1 MRIAMLA
8 PLAESVPPKLYGG
21 TERVVAWLVDE
32 LVARSATMS
41 HCSRAETL
49 GPRESSIRC
58 GQGRSGSVERAQT
71 RAPPAPFLW
80 KRLPNAP
87 PILTSSTP
95 TSTGYRSHCSAG
107 SECRFSLRRMVRL
120 DLPGLPDVV
129 REFCKAGF
137 VSISDNQRRHLPEAK
152 WIATIYHGLP
162 SSLFRASY
170 GQGSYL
176 AFLGR
181 LTAEKGP
188 EDAIRIAE
196 AVGMPL
202 RIAAKIPRAETAYFK
217 KQLQPHIDGERV
229 TLVGEVDDAKKQP
242 FLASAAALLFP
253 IDWPEPFG
261 LVMIEAMAC
270 GTPVIAYRSGS
281 VPEVVEDGVT
291 GFIVDGEEDAVRA
304 VRELPRLDRRT
315 IRARFEERFTAVRM
329 AREYEAR
336 YRDLVAN
343 AEAEAPVLETASAK

>member
-8 PLAESVPPKLYGG
+8 SLAESVPPKLYGG

-137 VSISDNQRRHLPEAK
+137 VSISDNQRRHL
-152 WIATIYHGLP
+152 
-162 SSLFRASY
+162 R
-170 GQGSYL
+170 
-176 AFLGR
+176 
-181 LTAEKGP
+181 
-188 EDAIRIAE
+188 
-196 AVGMPL
+196 
-202 RIAAKIPRAETAYFK
+202 
-217 KQLQPHIDGERV
+217 GEMDR
-229 TLVGEVDDAKKQP
+229 DD
-242 FLASAAALLFP
+242 
-253 IDWPEPFG
+253 
-261 LVMIEAMAC
+261 
-270 GTPVIAYRSGS
+270 
-281 VPEVVEDGVT
+281 
-291 GFIVDGEEDAVRA
+291 
-304 VRELPRLDRRT
+304 LPRPAVEPVSRFLRPRILPGVLGAPDRGEGAGGCHTHR
-315 IRARFEERFTAVRM
+315 R
-329 AREYEAR
+329 
-336 YRDLVAN
+336 
-343 AEAEAPVLETASAK
+343 

>member
-1 MRIAMLA
+1 MRIAQLA

-21 TERVVAWLVDE
+21 TERVVAWLVNE
-32 LVARSATMS
+32 LVDLGHDVTLFASGDSLTKAKLHPVWPRALRLGRKGADPSA
-41 HCSRAETL
+41 A
-49 GPRESSIRC
+49 
-58 GQGRSGSVERAQT
+58 
-71 RAPPAPFLW
+71 
-80 KRLPNAP
+80 
-87 PILTSSTP
+87 
-95 TSTGYRSHCSAG
+95 
-107 SECRFSLRRMVRL
+107 FSLLLEAIAKRAAEFDVIHSHVDWLPLPLLSRSNVPFVTTVHGRL

-129 REFCKAGF
+129 REFSEAGF
-137 VSISDNQRRHLPEAK
+137 ISISDNQRRQLPEAK
-152 WIATIYHGLP
+152 WIATIQHGLP
-162 SSLFRASY
+162 SGLLRPSY
-170 GQGSYL
+170 EQGSYL

-202 RIAAKIPRAETAYFK
+202 RIAAKIPRTETAYFK

-242 FLASAAALLFP
+242 FLAAAAALLFP

-291 GFIVDGEEDAVRA
+291 GFIVDGEGDAVQA
-304 VRELPRLDRRT
+304 VRELPRLDRRA

-336 YRDLVAN
+336 YRELVAK
-343 AEAEAPVLETASAK
+343 AEAEARVLETALAK